1 MKMIWKINHIR
12 FKVVKQNRVI
22 RMLISC
28 RPLWI
33 SRDSEVFFSLP
44 WDKEH
49 RVGFLNHACVAGS
62 IFVSINPQNRLVK
75 ALIACRLGCHRN
87 DSVI

>member
-1 MKMIWKINHIR
+1 
-12 FKVVKQNRVI
+12 
-22 RMLISC
+22 
-28 RPLWI
+28 
-33 SRDSEVFFSLP
+33 LP

-49 RVGFLNHACVAGS
+49 TVGFLNHACVAGS
-62 IFVSINPQNRLVK
+62 MFVSINPQNRLVK

>member
-1 MKMIWKINHIR
+1 MIRKINHSR
-12 FKVVKQNRVI
+12 DQSHQKRQGDKDAN
-22 RMLISC
+22 ISC

-62 IFVSINPQNRLVK
+62 MFVSINPQNRLVK
-75 ALIACRLGCHRN
+75 VLIACRLGCHRN